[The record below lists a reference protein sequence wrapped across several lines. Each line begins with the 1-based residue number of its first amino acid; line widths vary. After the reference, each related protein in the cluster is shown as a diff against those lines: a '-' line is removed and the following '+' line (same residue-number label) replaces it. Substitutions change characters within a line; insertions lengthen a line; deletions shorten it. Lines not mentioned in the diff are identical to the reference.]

1 MTTAKT
7 DTTSA
12 DTDRVPL
19 SVIMPV
25 GNRHAADIAALY
37 AEYKAGLALL
47 DMPYEFIVVLDGPRP
62 EVAAT
67 LQRLL
72 ERGESLVV
80 ISLTKRFGEATAL
93 MAGFQRA
100 SGRMIVTAPA
110 YHQIQGIEVGKLVR
124 ALDKADL
131 AIGRRWPRVGSRF
144 EVLRRDLFHRL
155 IATGGQKFNDL
166 GCGARAMKRRVLEEI
181 SLYGDQHRFLPV
193 LANRQGFRIVEVEV
207 AQSPLDRYS
216 RGYPV
221 KDYVHRVL
229 DIFTV
234 FFLVRFTKKPLRFF
248 GMVGASTFVIGALL
262 VAYLAIDRLVF
273 HHALADRPALLLSS
287 LLVVLGMQLFA
298 IGLLGE
304 LIIFTHA
311 RDIKDYQIDEVVR
324 YPGSA
329 PEMRNAA
336 ALDLEAGK
344 SRVA

>member
-1 MTTAKT
+1 MTTVNPEVPT
-7 DTTSA
+7 L
-12 DTDRVPL
+12 PL

-25 GNRHAADIAALY
+25 GNRHASDIGALF
-37 AEYKAGLALL
+37 AEYKAGLGAL
-47 DMPYEFIVVLDGPRP
+47 DMPYELIVVLDGPRP
-62 EVAAT
+62 DVAAS

-72 ERGESLVV
+72 ERGENLIV

-100 SGRMIVTAPA
+100 SGRLIVTAPA
-110 YHQIQGIEVGKLVR
+110 YHQVQGAEISKLVR

-144 EVLRRDLFHRL
+144 EVMRRDLFHRL
-155 IATGGQKFNDL
+155 IATGGQQFNDL
-166 GCGARAMKRRVLEEI
+166 GCGVRAMKRRVLEEI

-193 LANRQGFRIVEVEV
+193 LASRQGFRTVEIDV
-207 AQSPLDRYS
+207 AQSPLDRYD
-216 RGYPV
+216 RRYPMR
-221 KDYVHRVL
+221 DYVHRVL

-262 VAYLAIDRLVF
+262 VAWLAIDRLVF
-273 HHALADRPALLLSS
+273 LHPLADRPALLLSS

-298 IGLLGE
+298 LGLLGE

-311 RDIKDYQIDEVVR
+311 RDIKDYQIDEVIH
-324 YPGSA
+324 YPEGARDVTVHRDETDTTHSH
-329 PEMRNAA
+329 
-336 ALDLEAGK
+336 
-344 SRVA
+344 VA